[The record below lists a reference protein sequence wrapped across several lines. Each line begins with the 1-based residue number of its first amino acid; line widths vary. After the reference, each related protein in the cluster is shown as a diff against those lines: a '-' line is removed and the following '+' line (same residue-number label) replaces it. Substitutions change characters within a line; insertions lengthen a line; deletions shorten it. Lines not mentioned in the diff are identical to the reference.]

1 MSLDYQNF
9 FRLGLTSE
17 DDALEEQMITTIR
30 TAPETRSTSLN
41 RVVFKVPTQGILTR
55 DSQIAIQIQQPVGG
69 TESNVGLNMVN
80 GVLGCIK
87 EFRMTIDG
95 QELVRLENPSYLATN
110 DLYSKNTPQL
120 LTDRQQY
127 MYGNSFRTVVDGTT
141 GLEDLDDNYNL
152 RQTNLGLSVKKY
164 PVVAGDTN
172 NRVYGIPL
180 HQLGATFLKEKNLP
194 LYMLKHRDVHIT
206 LDFHTDAREYVVADG
221 GATATTALVNLEKCE
236 LITTHIILSE
246 EVENAEIENLKLET
260 FNFPMLENYAIKGT
274 FTSPAVGVQGEEL
287 YRLNLQGRELHRIL
301 MVMRD
306 PNLSQNNYMANQ
318 KVISL
323 GDEELEFKQ
332 NGLNVFER
340 PVNNSAMVYW
350 LLSQHNQGRSLKL
363 SNHSW
368 VVNKDTSQRNQS
380 TDDGFLAY
388 RGRSHFLGLDVSN
401 GNVEVNDM
409 GALVQVPY
417 GGGVRQS
424 SAFEVIYK
432 TTPRS
437 ASNPTQ
443 AIRNLEPI
451 FYVECAKLLRIAPN
465 KITITF

>member
-1 MSLDYQNF
+1 MSLDYENF

-17 DDALEEQMITTIR
+17 DDALEQQMITTIR
-30 TAPETRSTSLN
+30 TAPETKSSSLN

-55 DSQIAIQIQQPVGG
+55 DSQIAVQIQQPAGG

-110 DLYSKNTPQL
+110 DLYSKNSPQL

-127 MYGNSFRTVVDGTT
+127 NYGCGFRTKVDIES
-141 GLEDLDDNYNL
+141 GLEDLDDRFNL
-152 RQTNLGLSVKKY
+152 KQTNHGLYVEKY
-164 PVVAGDTN
+164 PIVAGDS

-206 LDFHTDAREYVVADG
+206 LDFHQDAREYGVKIG
-221 GATATTALVNLEKCE
+221 GIGANDLQVNLDRCE
-236 LITTHIILSE
+236 LVTTHIILSE
-246 EVENAEIENLKLET
+246 EVENAEIENLKMET

-274 FTSPAVGVQGEEL
+274 FTSPAVGVTGEDL
-287 YRLNLQGRELHRIL
+287 YRLNLQGRELHRLL

-306 PNLSQNNYMANQ
+306 PNLARNDYLANQ
-318 KVISL
+318 KVLSL
-323 GDEELEFKQ
+323 GDDELQFKQ

-350 LLSQHNQGRSLKL
+350 LLSQHNMGRSLKVT
-363 SNHSW
+363 NHSW
-368 VVNKDTSQRNQS
+368 VLNKDTLQRNQS
-380 TDDGFLAY
+380 TKDEYLAY
-388 RGRSHFLGLDVSN
+388 RGRLHYLGLDVSN
-401 GNVEVNDM
+401 GNVELNDM

-417 GGGVRQS
+417 GGGVQQT
-424 SAFEVIYK
+424 SAFEVQFK
-432 TTPRS
+432 TTPR
-437 ASNPTQ
+437 AGANPDQ
-443 AIRNLEPI
+443 ATRNCEPI

>member
-1 MSLDYQNF
+1 MSLDYENF

-17 DDALEEQMITTIR
+17 DDALEQQMITTIR
-30 TAPETRSTSLN
+30 TAPETKSSSLN

-55 DSQIAIQIQQPVGG
+55 DSQIAVQIQQPVGG
-69 TESNVGLNMVN
+69 TESNVGLNMLN

-110 DLYSKNTPQL
+110 DLYSKNSPQL

-127 MYGNSFRTVVDGTT
+127 NYGCGFRTKIDIEN
-141 GLEDLDDNYNL
+141 GLEDLDERFNL
-152 RQTNLGLSVKKY
+152 KQTGLGLYVEKY
-164 PVVAGDTN
+164 PIVAGDS

-206 LDFHTDAREYVVADG
+206 LDFHTDAREYGVKEGGIGADD
-221 GATATTALVNLEKCE
+221 LKVNLDKCE
-236 LITTHIILSE
+236 LVTTHIILSE

-260 FNFPMLENYAIKGT
+260 YNFPMLENYAIKGT
-274 FTSPAVGVQGEEL
+274 FTSPALGVQGEDL
-287 YRLNLQGRELHRIL
+287 YRLNLQGRELHRLL

-306 PNLSQNNYMANQ
+306 PNNTRNDYLANQ

-323 GDEELEFKQ
+323 GDDELQFKQ

-340 PVNNSAMVYW
+340 PINNSSIIYY
-350 LLSQHNQGRSLKL
+350 LLSQHNMGRSLKV
-363 SNHSW
+363 SNHAW
-368 VVNKDTSQRNQS
+368 VENQDTAQRNQS
-380 TDDGFLAY
+380 TFDPYIAY
-388 RGRSHFLGLDVSN
+388 RGRLHYLGLDVSN
-401 GNVEVNDM
+401 GNVELNDM

-417 GGGVRQS
+417 GGGVQQT
-424 SAFEVIYK
+424 SAFEVIFK
-432 TTPRS
+432 TTPRVNN
-437 ASNPTQ
+437 NPKQ
-443 AIRNLEPI
+443 DARNLEPI

>member
-1 MSLDYQNF
+1 MSLDYENF

-17 DDALEEQMITTIR
+17 DDALEQQMITTIR
-30 TAPETRSTSLN
+30 TAPETKSSSLN

-55 DSQIAIQIQQPVGG
+55 DSQIAVQIQQPVGG
-69 TESNVGLNMVN
+69 TESNIGLNMVN

-87 EFRMTIDG
+87 EFRMTVDG

-127 MYGNSFRTVVDGTT
+127 NYGCGFRTKVDMSN
-141 GLEDLDDNYNL
+141 GLEDLDERFNL
-152 RQTNLGLSVKKY
+152 KQTGLGLYVEKY
-164 PVVAGDTN
+164 PIVAGDN

-206 LDFHTDAREYVVADG
+206 LDFHNDAREYGVKEG
-221 GATATTALVNLEKCE
+221 GIGATELKVNLDKCE
-236 LITTHIILSE
+236 LVTTHIILSE

-274 FTSPAVGVQGEEL
+274 FTSPAVGVQGEDL
-287 YRLNLQGRELHRIL
+287 YRLNLQGRELHRLL

-306 PNLSQNNYMANQ
+306 PDNTRNDYMANQ

-323 GDEELEFKQ
+323 GDDELQFKQ

-340 PVNNSAMVYW
+340 PVNNSAIIYY
-350 LLSQHNQGRSLKL
+350 LLSQHNNGRSLKV

-368 VVNKDTSQRNQS
+368 VENLNTTQRTQS
-380 TDDGFLAY
+380 SLESYEYY
-388 RGRSHFLGLDVSN
+388 RGRLHYLGLDVSN
-401 GNVEVNDM
+401 GNVELNDM
-409 GALVQVPY
+409 GQLVQVPY
-417 GGGVRQS
+417 GGGVQQT
-424 SAFEVIYK
+424 SAFEVIFK
-432 TTPRS
+432 TTPRIN
-437 ASNPTQ
+437 ANPKQ
-443 AIRNLEPI
+443 DSRNLEPI

>member
-1 MSLDYQNF
+1 
-9 FRLGLTSE
+9 
-17 DDALEEQMITTIR
+17 
-30 TAPETRSTSLN
+30 
-41 RVVFKVPTQGILTR
+41 
-55 DSQIAIQIQQPVGG
+55 
-69 TESNVGLNMVN
+69 
-80 GVLGCIK
+80 
-87 EFRMTIDG
+87 
-95 QELVRLENPSYLATN
+95 
-110 DLYSKNTPQL
+110 
-120 LTDRQQY
+120 
-127 MYGNSFRTVVDGTT
+127 
-141 GLEDLDDNYNL
+141 
-152 RQTNLGLSVKKY
+152 
-164 PVVAGDTN
+164 
-172 NRVYGIPL
+172 
-180 HQLGATFLKEKNLP
+180 
-194 LYMLKHRDVHIT
+194 
-206 LDFHTDAREYVVADG
+206 
-221 GATATTALVNLEKCE
+221 
-236 LITTHIILSE
+236 
-246 EVENAEIENLKLET
+246 
-260 FNFPMLENYAIKGT
+260 
-274 FTSPAVGVQGEEL
+274 
-287 YRLNLQGRELHRIL
+287 
-301 MVMRD
+301 
-306 PNLSQNNYMANQ
+306 MANQ

-443 AIRNLEPI
+443 ATRNLEPI

>member
-1 MSLDYQNF
+1 MSLDYENF

-17 DDALEEQMITTIR
+17 DDALEQQMITTIR
-30 TAPETRSTSLN
+30 TAPETKSTSLN

-55 DSQIAIQIQQPVGG
+55 DSQIALQIQQPTGG
-69 TESNVGLNMVN
+69 TASNVGLNMVN

-127 MYGNSFRTVVDGTT
+127 NYGNSFRTKVDILD
-141 GLEDLDDNYNL
+141 GLEQLDERFNL
-152 RQTNLGLSVKKY
+152 RQTDIGLGVKKY
-164 PVVAGDTN
+164 PIIAGDN
-172 NRVYGIPL
+172 NRVYGVPL

-206 LDFHTDAREYVVADG
+206 LDFHSDAREYAVADG
-221 GATATTALVNLEKCE
+221 GATATSTQVNLDKCE
-236 LITTHIILSE
+236 LVTTHIILSE

-260 FNFPMLENYAIKGT
+260 FNFPMLEHYAIKGT
-274 FTSPAVGVQGEEL
+274 FTTPAVNTQGEEL
-287 YRLNLQGRELHRIL
+287 YRLNLQGRELHRLL

-306 PNLSQNNYMANQ
+306 PNLAENNFMANQ
-318 KVISL
+318 KVVST
-323 GDEELEFKQ
+323 GDEEVQFKQ

-350 LLSQHNQGRSLKL
+350 LLSQHNSGRSLKL

-368 VVNKDTSQRNQS
+368 VVNKNTLQRNQA
-380 TDDGFLAY
+380 TGAGFLAY

-401 GNVEVNDM
+401 GNVELNDM
-409 GALVQVPY
+409 GQLVQVPY
-417 GGGVRQS
+417 GGGVKQT

-432 TTPRS
+432 TTPRT
-437 ASNPTQ
+437 ATNPNQ
-443 AIRNLEPI
+443 VARNLEPI